1 MAVGKR
7 LKLQGFILT
16 DHYADMPAFVVEMAG
31 WVREGRIH
39 WRETI
44 DEGIEA
50 TPGAF
55 LKLFTG
61 DNVGKM
67 LVRL

>member
-16 DHYADMPAFVVEMAG
+16 DHYSEMPVFVQEMAG
-31 WVREGRIH
+31 WVREGRIR

-50 TPGAF
+50 APGAF